1 MLSYFQRLAPYWK
14 PHRTYLA
21 LAVFC
26 TLISGALMA
35 VFYWLLKNILGVMIS
50 DVSKIM
56 GGASQPAA
64 AGAPAISDG
73 TFTLFLG
80 GMLLWMIARALADFG
95 REYFIQRV
103 WQRILARLRLD
114 LFSHF
119 QNLSV
124 GFFEKRR
131 TGELLSRMTN
141 DLGALQSIMTD
152 ALITAV
158 RAPIEVVVS
167 IAAMF
172 IISWQL
178 SLIIFF
184 ILPPIALLVNRAGNK
199 MRKATKEL
207 QEQTAEVT
215 HYLQEKIGAMRLVQT
230 FGLRDYEVQNFGVV
244 NQSAYRHSMKPIR
257 IQAVLGPSIDF
268 IAYLGVVLVLWVSV
282 RNGVDFASLGVFLF
296 AMHRAS
302 GQLRSLANLNNT
314 LKKGQAAADR
324 LFELLDEKPEIVDAP
339 NAIDLREKKVEG
351 HLVFEN
357 VRFAY
362 DDGPEVLKGVSF
374 EIKPGEVL
382 ALAGLSG
389 SGKTTISALVPRLYD
404 PTSGRV
410 TLDGIDLRDT
420 QILSLRAHIGAVPQE
435 TTLFHG
441 TIRDNISY
449 GSPNATM
456 DEVIA
461 AACKAHAD
469 EFIRKLEDGYDTAIG
484 ERGSLLSGG
493 QRQRLAIARAL
504 LRDPRILILD
514 EATSALDAE
523 SEHLVQDALGTLMAG
538 RTTLIIAHRF
548 ATIWRANKILV
559 LEEGHVIEEGTH
571 QELLAQQGQ
580 YFRLYQMQAFMD
592 KQQQEEDK
600 NGTATQV
607 RSTPGLNGEASERHE
622 QGAPVLLVP

>member
-1 MLSYFQRLAPYWK
+1 MLPYFQRLAPYWK

-26 TLISGALMA
+26 TLISGALMG
-35 VFYWLLKNILGVMIS
+35 VFYWLLRNILGVMVA
-50 DVSKIM
+50 DVSKILS
-56 GGASQPAA
+56 GGSSALNAA
-64 AGAPAISDG
+64 PTITGG
-73 TFTLFLG
+73 KFTLFLG

-114 LFSHF
+114 LFAHF

-152 ALITAV
+152 ALITVV
-158 RAPIEVVVS
+158 RAPIEVVIS
-167 IAAMF
+167 IGAMF
-172 IISWQL
+172 VISWQL

-199 MRKATKEL
+199 MRTATKEL

-230 FGLRDYEVQNFGVV
+230 FGLRDYEVQQFGVI
-244 NQSAYRHSMKPIR
+244 NQAAYRRSMKPIR

-302 GQLRSLANLNNT
+302 GQLRALANLNNT

-324 LFELLDEKPEIVDAP
+324 LFELLDEKPKVVDAP
-339 NAIDLREKKVEG
+339 NAIDLRTQNVEG
-351 HLVFEN
+351 HLVFED

-362 DDGPEVLKGVSF
+362 DDGPEVLKGISF
-374 EIKPGEVL
+374 EVKPGEVL

-410 TLDGIDLRDT
+410 TLDGKDIRDV
-420 QILSLRAHIGAVPQE
+420 QVLSLRAHIGAVPQE

-441 TIRDNISY
+441 NVRDNIAY
-449 GSPNATM
+449 GSPNATL

-461 AACKAHAD
+461 AARKAHAD
-469 EFIRKLEDGYDTAIG
+469 DFIRKLENGYDTAIG
-484 ERGSLLSGG
+484 ERGSMLSGG

-504 LRDPRILILD
+504 LRDPKILILD

-523 SEHLVQDALGTLMAG
+523 SEQLVQDALGTLMAG

-559 LEEGHVIEEGTH
+559 LDEGNVIEEGTH
-571 QELLAQQGQ
+571 QELLAREGQ

-592 KQQQEEDK
+592 RQHQEES
-600 NGTATQV
+600 NGDSPQAG
-607 RSTPGLNGEASERHE
+607 STPGLNGNDSESYQPDEA
-622 QGAPVLLVP
+622 VLLLP

>member
-1 MLSYFQRLAPYWK
+1 M
-14 PHRTYLA
+14 

-35 VFYWLLKNILGVMIS
+35 VFYWLLRNILGIMIS
-50 DVSKIM
+50 DVSTIVA
-56 GGASQPAA
+56 GSSAQAGQAS
-64 AGAPAISDG
+64 PAISG
-73 TFTLFLG
+73 GKFSLFLG

-114 LFSHF
+114 LFAHF

-131 TGELLSRMTN
+131 TGELMSRMTN
-141 DLGALQSIMTD
+141 DLNALQSIMTD
-152 ALITAV
+152 ALITIV

-167 IAAMF
+167 IGFMF
-172 IISWQL
+172 IVSWQL
-178 SLIIFF
+178 SLVILL
-184 ILPPIALLVNRAGNK
+184 ILPPIAWMVNRAGNK

-230 FGLRDYEVQNFGVV
+230 FGLRDYEVQHFGVV
-244 NQSAYRHSMKPIR
+244 NQAAYRRSMKPIR

-282 RNGVDFASLGVFLF
+282 RNGVGFASLGAFLF

-302 GQLRSLANLNNT
+302 GQMRSLANLNNT

-324 LFELLDEKPEIVDAP
+324 LFELLDEKPQIVDAP
-339 NAIDLREKKVEG
+339 NAIDLRERKVEG
-351 HLVFEN
+351 HLFFDN
-357 VRFAY
+357 VRFSY
-362 DDGPEVLKGVSF
+362 DGEHEVLKGVSF
-374 EIKPGEVL
+374 EIRPGEVV

-389 SGKTTISALVPRLYD
+389 SGKTTISSLVPRLYD

-410 TLDGIDLRDT
+410 LLDGIDLRDVQT
-420 QILSLRAHIGAVPQE
+420 LSLRAHIGAVPQE

-449 GSPNATM
+449 GSPDATLDEIINA
-456 DEVIA
+456 A
-461 AACKAHAD
+461 QKAHAD

-493 QRQRLAIARAL
+493 QRQRIAIARAL
-504 LRDPRILILD
+504 LRNPRILILD

-523 SEHLVQDALGTLMAG
+523 SEQLVQDALGTLMAG

-548 ATIWRANKILV
+548 ATIWRADKILV
-559 LEEGHVIEEGTH
+559 MEEGNVIEEGTH
-571 QELLAQQGQ
+571 QELLARQGQ

-592 KQQQEEDK
+592 KQQQEEQ
-600 NGTATQV
+600 NGSAI
-607 RSTPGLNGEASERHE
+607 RAESTPAFGDGDESENYE
-622 QGAPVLLVP
+622 QPAPVLLVP